1 MNMPT
6 VTCVLWDTK
15 VFRLPTVRYTVVNEG
30 TICGET
36 GTTWLLF
43 YCGDTVRIVTMSRSG
58 SPQGQFSWR
67 KALTVAT
74 TPGSGYLK
82 RCRYKM
88 RSELNGV
95 VSRKSQASPALM
107 WIEWRK

>member
-6 VTCVLWDTK
+6 AVGVLWDTR
-15 VFRLPTVRYTVVNEG
+15 VFQPPTVQYTVVNEG
-30 TICGET
+30 TICGEP
-36 GTTWLLF
+36 GTPWLLF
-43 YCGDTVRIVTMSRSG
+43 YCGNTARIVTMSRSG
-58 SPQGQFSWR
+58 SPQGQFSLR

-88 RSELNGV
+88 RSVLRFAN
-95 VSRKSQASPALM
+95 RKN
-107 WIEWRK
+107 RKDFS